1 MAQPTST
8 IVNDALIGV
17 NADDLHLFSK
27 YELVEELR
35 SRHLPCSGLKKQLIR
50 TLVDDNANRRGAEGA
65 VETLT
70 SVRDTSNE
78 QQARIEE
85 LSTANDKLQADV
97 ERLQAEMRHLIQ
109 AVSLTKASDVPD
121 DASTAISNGPRVQRL
136 EPSNIQARPTP
147 T

>member
-8 IVNDALIGV
+8 EGTSGHTPSTSVNESGTKERRFTVNDAL
-17 NADDLHLFSK
+17 NAMTADDLHLFSK

-35 SRHLPCSGLKKQLIR
+35 SRHLPCSGPKKQLIR
-50 TLVDDNANRRGAEGA
+50 RLLDDNANRRRAEGT

-70 SVRDTSNE
+70 SVRETRNE

-97 ERLQAEMRHLIQ
+97 ERLQAEMQRLIQ
-109 AVSLTKASDVPD
+109 
-121 DASTAISNGPRVQRL
+121 
-136 EPSNIQARPTP
+136 
-147 T
+147 